1 MHPDD
6 DSDGKVMILPFGEK
20 SKKVTPTLS
29 NDSARQVLELLT
41 DKAMSASGITE
52 ELDTPLKKVK
62 YNLIHDCLRNFN
74 PC

>member
-6 DSDGKVMILPFGEK
+6 DSDGKVLILSLGEESRK
-20 SKKVTPTLS
+20 INLTLS

-41 DKAMSASGITE
+41 DKAMSASEITE
-52 ELDTPLKKVK
+52 ELDTPHKKVK